1 MTCEVKIIEDSVSEC
16 GKRLTTVQ
24 LKYWRAVHSEL
35 MTHRVFSRNASSSR
49 AIPVA
54 KVIEQVRTNPAG
66 PIHWGANQP
75 GMQADAEL
83 GVWDKEA
90 AQASWLYA
98 AGNAANSAEKMMNLG
113 LHKQVANR
121 ILEPFQYIQVVVT
134 ASEWD
139 NFFALRCHP
148 DAQPEIKELAMAIR
162 DAMAKSIPWILKEG
176 EWHLPYVSDEERSA
190 FGPIQTHLR
199 GGPGGFQAWTTQ
211 MEAELCCKLS
221 AARCARVSYML
232 HDGTVPNIAKDLEL
246 YERLVG
252 SAPIHASPIE
262 HQATPD
268 EWIRWA
274 DQWDRPELHGNFV
287 GWKQYRKMVERDF
300 RLDSKSL

>member
-1 MTCEVKIIEDSVSEC
+1 M
-16 GKRLTTVQ
+16 
-24 LKYWRAVHSEL
+24 
-35 MTHRVFSRNASSSR
+35 
-49 AIPVA
+49 
-54 KVIEQVRTNPAG
+54 
-66 PIHWGANQP
+66 
-75 GMQADAEL
+75 
-83 GVWDKEA
+83 
-90 AQASWLYA
+90 
-98 AGNAANSAEKMMNLG
+98 
-113 LHKQVANR
+113 
-121 ILEPFQYIQVVVT
+121 VT

-162 DAMAKSIPWILKEG
+162 DAMAKSIPRILEEG

-190 FGPIQTHLR
+190 FGPIQAHLR

-274 DQWDRPELHGNFV
+274 DQWDKPELHGNFV